1 MITYQILQVILFLA
15 YLVILYKAW
24 NLYRKN
30 Y

>member
-1 MITYQILQVILFLA
+1 MITYQILQVIFFLV
-15 YLVILYKAW
+15 YLVILFKAW